1 MNESNQSSNFYN
13 KSFRDTLFENSIE
26 DTVIKILIWVN
37 ISMEY
42 NPLPPEN

>member
-13 KSFRDTLFENSIE
+13 KSFRDTLFENSIA
-26 DTVIKILIWVN
+26 DTVIKILMWVN

-42 NPLPPEN
+42 NPLPSEN